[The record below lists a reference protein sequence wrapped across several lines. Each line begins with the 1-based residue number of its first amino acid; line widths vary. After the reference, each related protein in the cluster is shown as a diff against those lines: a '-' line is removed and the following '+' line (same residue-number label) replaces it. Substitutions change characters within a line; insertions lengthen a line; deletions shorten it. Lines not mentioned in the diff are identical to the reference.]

1 MGAVAATA
9 PSTLRTLARP
19 SRSTKGGHAR
29 VADDETQLIQRAK
42 AGDGAA
48 AAEIVER
55 FQHRIFTLCLRL
67 LGNRDDAEEL
77 TQETLVKA
85 LTGLERFDGRASLS
99 TWLHRIATNA
109 CYSRMRSDHVR
120 NRGRVPWPEDGEPAA
135 ASRVQ
140 SGDESVDAGQRRR
153 DVAAALEGLQAEHRV
168 VLVLRDVQGLEYEQ
182 LADVLGVPVGTIKSR
197 LFRARVALRESI
209 ETLESGS
216 TVRRDRAGRGD
227 RS

>member
-1 MGAVAATA
+1 M
-9 PSTLRTLARP
+9 
-19 SRSTKGGHAR
+19 
-29 VADDETQLIQRAK
+29 ADDETQLIERAK

-48 AAEIVER
+48 AAELVER
-55 FQHRIFTLCLRL
+55 FQHRIYTLCVRL

-109 CYSRMRSDHVR
+109 CYSRMRSDTVR
-120 NRGRVPWPEDGEPAA
+120 TRGRVAWPEIGEPTA

-140 SGDESVDAGQRRR
+140 RSDAGVDASQRRR
-153 DVAAALEGLQAEHRV
+153 DVAAALEGLQSEHRV

-182 LADVLGVPVGTIKSR
+182 LAEVLGVPVGTIKSR
-197 LFRARVALRESI
+197 LFRARVALREAI
-209 ETLESGS
+209 EALETG
-216 TVRRDRAGRGD
+216 AAEHD
-227 RS
+227 RSSRGGRS

>member
-1 MGAVAATA
+1 M
-9 PSTLRTLARP
+9 
-19 SRSTKGGHAR
+19 
-29 VADDETQLIQRAK
+29 ADDETQLIERAK

-55 FQHRIFTLCLRL
+55 FQHRIYTLCVRL

-109 CYSRMRSDHVR
+109 CYSRMRSDKVR
-120 NRGRVPWPEDGEPAA
+120 TRGRVAWPEIGEPTA

-140 SGDESVDAGQRRR
+140 RSDAGVDASQRRR
-153 DVAAALEGLQAEHRV
+153 DVAAALEGLQSEHRV

-182 LADVLGVPVGTIKSR
+182 LAEVLGVPVGTIKSR
-197 LFRARVALRESI
+197 LFRARVALREAI
-209 ETLESGS
+209 EALETG
-216 TVRRDRAGRGD
+216 AAEHD
-227 RS
+227 RSSRGGRS